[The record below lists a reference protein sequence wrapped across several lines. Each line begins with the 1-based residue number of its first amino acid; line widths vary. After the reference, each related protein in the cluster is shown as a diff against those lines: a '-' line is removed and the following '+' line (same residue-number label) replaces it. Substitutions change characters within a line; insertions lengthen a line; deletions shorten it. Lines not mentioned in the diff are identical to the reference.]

1 MIVLCVAPP
10 TNNVPSP
17 INSLRDNRE
26 LRGQLGPGPT
36 SKLNNMDTGQ
46 TNKQPAGDTSSQ
58 SDPPQRGMIQS
69 NQTSTLLYY
78 GFTGLLQKQEHG
90 EMLSIMT
97 WCTLSTRPT
106 VPPAGVWDVVPRA
119 KAVRQL
125 VYWQGLT
132 STTPN
137 HGAPHQHPDYHDCIS
152 QLKRWHC
159 PVNQIPL
166 APLSKPP
173 ELTLW
178 C

>member
-1 MIVLCVAPP
+1 MSQ
-10 TNNVPSP
+10 VPSTVFET
-17 INSLRDNRE
+17 IENSEANW
-26 LRGQLGPGPT
+26 GQGQPQNSSTTQRHGYGP
-36 SKLNNMDTGQ
+36 NQQ
-46 TNKQPAGDTSSQ
+46 TACRRHFLEKVITPNENGTVQPDKHFTVLWFYWTSSKNR
-58 SDPPQRGMIQS
+58 SM
-69 NQTSTLLYY
+69 
-78 GFTGLLQKQEHG
+78 G
-90 EMLSIMT
+90 EMLSIA

-106 VPPAGVWDVVPRA
+106 VPPEGVWDVIPRA

-125 VYWQGLT
+125 VYWPGPT

-173 ELTLW
+173 GLTLW